1 MTMDALVIV
10 GGGLAA
16 AKAAETLRQEGHAG
30 PLSIVA
36 AEPRL
41 PYERPPLSKGYLLGK
56 ASFDDAVVHDE
67 AFYRDH
73 DIDLRRGTRAVELD
87 VVAHEVAL
95 DDGTR
100 LPYAKLLLATG
111 ATPRR
116 LPVPGAD
123 LPGVLYLRD
132 LADADALA
140 GALRGSPRVVIVG
153 GGWIGC
159 EVAAAARTL
168 GADVT
173 IVEPEDVPLKRVLGE
188 RMGAFFRDVHSD
200 QGVRVLT
207 GTGVES
213 IEGGGRVERV
223 WTSDGRM
230 LHADVVVVGIG
241 VRPATEL
248 AEQAGLAV
256 ADGIAVDARLRTSV
270 PDVFAA
276 GDVARFPHRLFGRLR
291 VEHWANALHQG
302 PAAARSMLGADA
314 PFDRIPYFFSDQYD
328 VGMEYSGFAGG
339 EAEVLVRGDVAA
351 RRFVA
356 FWLQDDVVQAAMN
369 VGVWDVVED
378 LQKLIAAQVPV
389 DRDAL
394 DRPSEQDEPAG
405 LAQLPLRS
413 RAHRP
418 H

>member
-1 MTMDALVIV
+1 MADGQMVII

-16 AKAAETLRQEGHAG
+16 AKAAETLREEGHDGPVVLVAG
-30 PLSIVA
+30 
-36 AEPRL
+36 EPRL
-41 PYERPPLSKGYLLGK
+41 PYERPPLSKGYLLGT
-56 ASFDDAVVHDE
+56 ATLDDARVHDP
-67 AFYRDH
+67 AFYPDH
-73 DIDLRRGTRAVELD
+73 DIDVRVATRALELD
-87 VVAHEVAL
+87 VVGHEVAL

-100 LPYAKLLLATG
+100 LPYSKLLLATG

-132 LADADALA
+132 AADAQALSA
-140 GALRGSPRVVIVG
+140 ALSGSPRVVVVG

-168 GADVT
+168 GGHVT

-188 RMGAFFRDVHSD
+188 RMGAFFRAVHTD
-200 QGVRVLT
+200 HGVEVLT

-241 VRPATEL
+241 VRPASEL
-248 AEQAGLAV
+248 AEGAGLAV
-256 ADGIAVDARLRTSV
+256 ANGIAVDAQLRTSV

-276 GDVARFPHRLFGRLR
+276 GDVARFPHRLFGPMRI
-291 VEHWANALHQG
+291 EHWANALHQG
-302 PAAARSMLGADA
+302 PAAARSMLGADE
-314 PFDRIPYFFSDQYD
+314 PFDRVPYFFSDQYE
-328 VGMEYSGFAGG
+328 VGMEYSGHATG
-339 EAEVLVRGDVAA
+339 EHELVIRGDVDSA
-351 RRFVA
+351 RFIA
-356 FWLQDDVVQAAMN
+356 FWMQGDRVQAAMN
-369 VGVWDVVED
+369 VGVWDVVAE
-378 LQKLIAAQVPV
+378 LQALIADQAPI

-394 DRPSEQDEPAG
+394 QDGPQSDEAG
-405 LAQLPLRS
+405 ALAQLRLRS

>member
-1 MTMDALVIV
+1 MADGQMVII

-16 AKAAETLRQEGHAG
+16 AKAAETLRDEGHEG
-30 PLSIVA
+30 PIVLVGG
-36 AEPRL
+36 EPRL
-41 PYERPPLSKGYLLGK
+41 PYERPPLSKGYLLGS
-56 ASFDDAVVHDE
+56 ASLDDARVHDPS
-67 AFYRDH
+67 FYPDR
-73 DIDLRRGTRAVELD
+73 DIDVRVATRATELD

-100 LPYAKLLLATG
+100 VPYGKLLLATG

-123 LPGVLYLRD
+123 LPGVLYLREA
-132 LADADALA
+132 ADAEALA
-140 GALRGSPRVVIVG
+140 AALRGSPRVVVVG

-168 GADVT
+168 GAQVT

-188 RMGAFFRDVHSD
+188 RMGAFFRDVHVAH
-200 QGVRVLT
+200 GVEVLT

-241 VRPATEL
+241 VRPASEL
-248 AEQAGLAV
+248 AEGAGLAV
-256 ADGIAVDARLRTSV
+256 ADGIVVDERLRTSV

-276 GDVARFPHRLFGRLR
+276 GDVARFPHRLFGRMR
-291 VEHWANALHQG
+291 IEHWANALHQG
-302 PAAARSMLGADA
+302 PAAARSMLGGDE
-314 PFDRIPYFFSDQYD
+314 PFDRVPYFFSDQYD
-328 VGMEYSGFAGG
+328 VGMEYSGHGTG
-339 EAEVLVRGDVAA
+339 DAELVIRGDVEAA
-351 RRFVA
+351 QFIA
-356 FWLQDDVVQAAMN
+356 FWMQGEIVRAAMN
-369 VGVWDVVED
+369 VGVWDVVSE
-378 LQKLIAAQVPV
+378 LQGLIAEQVPV
-389 DRDAL
+389 DRDELQDAA
-394 DRPSEQDEPAG
+394 QNDEPGA
-405 LAQLPLRS
+405 LAQLRLRS

>member
-1 MTMDALVIV
+1 MPDGQIVIV

-16 AKAAETLRQEGHAG
+16 AKAAETLREEGHAG
-30 PLSIVA
+30 PVVLVG

-56 ASFDDAVVHDE
+56 DALDDARVHDP
-67 AFYRDH
+67 AFYPDH
-73 DIDLRRGTRAVELD
+73 DIDVRVATRATELD
-87 VVAHEVAL
+87 VVGHEVGL

-100 LPYAKLLLATG
+100 VPYSKLLLATG

-116 LPVPGAD
+116 LPVPGAE

-132 LADADALA
+132 AADAQALA
-140 GALRGSPRVVIVG
+140 GALRGSPRVVVVG

-188 RMGAFFRDVHSD
+188 RMGAFFRDVHVAH
-200 QGVRVLT
+200 GVQVLT

-241 VRPATEL
+241 VRPASEL
-248 AEQAGLAV
+248 AEGAGLSV
-256 ADGIAVDARLRTSV
+256 ANGIVVDARLRTSV
-270 PDVFAA
+270 PDVYAA
-276 GDVARFPHRLFGRLR
+276 GDVARFPHRLFGRMR
-291 VEHWANALHQG
+291 IEHWANALHQG
-302 PAAARSMLGADA
+302 PAAARSMLGAEE
-314 PFDRIPYFFSDQYD
+314 PFDRVPYFFSDQYD
-328 VGMEYSGFAGG
+328 VGMEYSGFATGD
-339 EAEVLVRGDVAA
+339 AEVVVRGDVDAA
-351 RRFVA
+351 RFIA
-356 FWLQDDVVQAAMN
+356 FWLQGETVQAAMN
-369 VGVWDVVED
+369 VGVWDVVSE
-378 LQKLIAAQVPV
+378 LQGLIADQAPI
-389 DRDAL
+389 DREAL
-394 DRPSEQDEPAG
+394 QDGVQDDEAG
-405 LAQLPLRS
+405 ALAQLRLRS

-418 H
+418 N